1 MQKTK
6 KKYEAPALT
15 TVTFKTERGY
25 AARGGDAAKALALD
39 ILFISSGYGDQSI
52 EDRTYG
58 TDW

>member
-1 MQKTK
+1 M
-6 KKYEAPALT
+6 
-15 TVTFKTERGY
+15 TFKTERGY
-25 AARGGDAAKALALD
+25 AASGGDAAKALALD